1 MKVRDLSSSTAVTA
15 SPDEGAGSAW
25 ERMHALRTDHL
36 VVMRDGRVVGVVSRH
51 DLGGPAGGAHRRSGR
66 RIGDLMNSDVV
77 PISPAATLQRAAMLM
92 RKHGI
97 GCLPIVDRDRL
108 VGIVTV
114 GQLMEVLE
122 RELDV

>member
-1 MKVRDLSSSTAVTA
+1 MKVRDLTSSTAVTA

-36 VVMRDGRVVGVVSRH
+36 VVMRDGQVVGVVSRH
-51 DLGGPAGGAHRRSGR
+51 DLGGPSGGAHRRSGR
-66 RIGDLMNSDVV
+66 RIGELMNTGVV
-77 PISPAATLQRAAMLM
+77 AISPAATVERAAMLM

-97 GCLPIVDRDRL
+97 ACLPVVDRDRL
-108 VGIVTV
+108 VGIITV
-114 GQLMEVLE
+114 GQLMEVFE